1 MSQNKLNP
9 RQSLNKSFLRLSAI
23 RNEFDRFKTNL
34 MTLIQQIDQ
43 NENEEFHKNIVADFL
58 KNTYY
63 SPDYFIN
70 AKKSNDFVIYNG
82 KDTKSSVVS

>member
-58 KNTYY
+58 KNT
-63 SPDYFIN
+63 
-70 AKKSNDFVIYNG
+70 
-82 KDTKSSVVS
+82 